1 MSFEPAP
8 PQLTFRAIITGF
20 LIGAL
25 LTPCNIYSGLKIGW
39 SFNMSI
45 AAALISYAV
54 WNGLHWLGVGRR
66 WGLLENNI
74 NQTTASSAAS
84 IISAGLVA
92 PIPALTILTGKE
104 FTYWILAIW
113 VFTVSFTGIIIALGL
128 RRQMLIEEKL
138 PFPNGVA
145 TAETIREMYAEG
157 RDAVYRIFL
166 LGGAATFSAAVK
178 GFSSFVIKIPALSFP
193 PSWGIGVSAN
203 VAAGGVSSFSLRNLG
218 FQLDPSL
225 LMIGFGAIVG
235 MRVGASLLGGAVVAW
250 LFLGPWAFNRGW
262 IEPGI
267 ADPTESWYSEGLE
280 WLLWPGVSLMLLSSL
295 TAFAFSL
302 RGILGGW
309 WEQGKASRQGRK
321 ARNLDPEEQPGGRLH
336 IPWSWFWSG
345 LALAIV
351 ASTIAQNTIFEIPV
365 WMGVLAV
372 LLTFILAIVAARVSG
387 ETGIPPIGALGKIT
401 QLTFGALAPAN
412 TTVNLMA
419 ANVTGGAAGQCS
431 DLLHDLKTGMLV
443 GARLRLQAIAQVF
456 GILSGAL
463 AGTAAY
469 LILIPDPK
477 AMLLTDEWPAPAV
490 ATWKAVAE
498 VLAEGFNTIP
508 TGSVAAMA
516 VAGVIGIALAILEKK
531 VPHERKPWVPSAPSI
546 GLAFIIPASI
556 SISLFLGA
564 LIGVIAAAIA
574 PDWKRKYL
582 IVIAAGL
589 VAGESLMGVFE
600 SILSISLTFA
610 ENVSQQ

>member
-1 MSFEPAP
+1 MSAQTP
-8 PQLTFRAIITGF
+8 PQLTFRAIATGF
-20 LIGAL
+20 VIGAV
-25 LTPCNIYSGLKIGW
+25 LTPCNIYSGLKIGM

-45 AAALISYAV
+45 AAALISYAL
-54 WNGLHWLGVGRR
+54 WNGLHRLGVGRR
-66 WGLLENNI
+66 WDLLENNI

-92 PIPALTILTGKE
+92 PIPALTILTGRE
-104 FTYWILAIW
+104 FTFGILAVW

-145 TAETIREMYAEG
+145 TAETIREMYARG
-157 RDAVYRIFL
+157 RDAIYRIKL
-166 LGGAATFSAAVK
+166 LAGAAFLSASVK
-178 GFSSFVIKIPALSFP
+178 AIDAFATKIPSLGLP
-193 PSWGIGVSAN
+193 PAAGLAAAPG
-203 VAAGGVSSFSLRNLG
+203 VAAKGVPLFSFRNLG

-235 MRVGASLLGGAVVAW
+235 MRVGASLLGGAVLAW
-250 LFLGPWAFNRGW
+250 LVLGPWAVNQGW
-262 IEPGI
+262 IEPGP
-267 ADPTESWYSEGLE
+267 ADPLKSWYQPLLE
-280 WLLWPGVSLMLLSSL
+280 WLLWPGVSLMLLASL
-295 TAFAFSL
+295 TSFAFSL
-302 RGILGGW
+302 RRLTGGW
-309 WEQGKASRQGRK
+309 REQARAKREGRE
-321 ARNLDPEEQPGGRLH
+321 ATNLDPEEQPGGRLH
-336 IPWSWFWSG
+336 IPWSWFWIGLG
-345 LALAIV
+345 LALV
-351 ASTIAQNTIFEIPV
+351 ASTVAQNTIFAIPV
-365 WMGVLAV
+365 WLGILAV
-372 LLTFILAIVAARVSG
+372 LLTFVLAIVAARVSG

-401 QLTFGALAPAN
+401 QLTFGALSPAN

-469 LILIPDPK
+469 LILIPDPHG
-477 AMLLTDEWPAPAV
+477 MLLTEEWPAPAV

-498 VLAEGFNTIP
+498 VLAEGFHTIP
-508 TGSVAAMA
+508 EGCLPAM
-516 VAGVIGIALAILEKK
+516 VIAGGIGVALACAEKLA
-531 VPHERKPWVPSAPSI
+531 PESRRHWVPSAPSI
-546 GLAFIIPASI
+546 GFAFVLPASI

-564 LIGVIAAAIA
+564 LIGVVAGAVA
-574 PDWKRKYL
+574 PDWRRKYL

-589 VAGESLMGVFE
+589 VAGESLTGVIE
-600 SILSISLTFA
+600 ALVNLLS
-610 ENVSQQ
+610 

>member
-1 MSFEPAP
+1 
-8 PQLTFRAIITGF
+8 
-20 LIGAL
+20 
-25 LTPCNIYSGLKIGW
+25 
-39 SFNMSI
+39 MSI
-45 AAALISYAV
+45 AAALISYAL
-54 WNGLHWLGVGRR
+54 WNSLHRFGIGRR

-157 RDAVYRIFL
+157 RDALYRIYL
-166 LGGAATFSAAVK
+166 LSGAALFSAGVKAVSA
-178 GFSSFVIKIPALSFP
+178 FVYPISSLSFP
-193 PSWGIGVSAN
+193 LSWGIGTSSR
-203 VAAGGVSSFSLRNLG
+203 VAAGGIGTMSLRNLG

-235 MRVGASLLGGAVVAW
+235 IRVGASLLAGAVIAW
-250 LFLGPWAFNRGW
+250 LFLGPWAINQGW
-262 IEPGI
+262 IAPGS
-267 ADPTESWYSEGLE
+267 ADPSASWYGEMLE

-295 TAFAFSL
+295 TSFAFSI
-302 RGILGGW
+302 RRILGGW
-309 WEQGKASRQGRK
+309 WEQGRASRDGRK
-321 ARNLDPEEQPGGRLH
+321 AQNLDPEEQPGGRLH
-336 IPWSWFWSG
+336 IPWPWFWIG
-345 LALAIV
+345 LGVALV
-351 ASTIAQNTIFEIPV
+351 ASTIAQNTIFDIPI
-365 WMGVLAV
+365 WLGILAV
-372 LLTFILAIVAARVSG
+372 LLTFLLAVVAARVSG

-401 QLTFGALAPAN
+401 QLTFGALSPGN

-443 GARLRLQAIAQVF
+443 GAQLRLQAIAQVF

-477 AMLLTDEWPAPAV
+477 SMLLTEEWPAPAV

-498 VLAEGFNTIP
+498 VLAEGFHTIP
-508 TGSVAAMA
+508 EGCVVAMII
-516 VAGVIGIALAILEKK
+516 AGIVGIGLASLEKLLPDTK
-531 VPHERKPWVPSAPSI
+531 RHWIPSAPSL

-564 LIGVIAAAIA
+564 LIGLVAAAISS
-574 PDWKRKYL
+574 DWKRKYL

-589 VAGESLMGVFE
+589 VAGESLMGVLE
-600 SILSISLTFA
+600 SLISIAPVAA
-610 ENVSQQ
+610 EKIKGFF

>member
-1 MSFEPAP
+1 V
-8 PQLTFRAIITGF
+8 
-20 LIGAL
+20 IGAI

-45 AAALISYAV
+45 AAALISYAL
-54 WNGLHWLGVGRR
+54 WNGLHRLGIGRR

-104 FTYWILAIW
+104 FTYWILAVW

-157 RDAVYRIFL
+157 RDAVYRILL
-166 LGGAATFSAAVK
+166 LGGAALFSAGVK
-178 GFSSFVIKIPALSFP
+178 AISSFLYKLPSLSFP
-193 PSWGIGVSAN
+193 HSWGIGSLQ
-203 VAAGGVSSFSLRNLG
+203 AGSGTAFASLRNLG

-235 MRVGASLLGGAVVAW
+235 MRVGASLLGGAVLAW
-250 LFLGPWAFNRGW
+250 LFLGPRAVAQGW
-262 IEPGI
+262 ISAGSS
-267 ADPTESWYSEGLE
+267 DPTASWYPELLE

-295 TAFAFSL
+295 TSFAFSL
-302 RGILGGW
+302 RRIATGW
-309 WEQGKASRQGRK
+309 WEQSRAASQGRR
-321 ARNLDPEEQPGGRLH
+321 AENLDPEEQPGGRLH
-336 IPWSWFWSG
+336 IPWTWFWLG
-345 LALAIV
+345 LGVALV
-351 ASTIAQNTIFEIPV
+351 ASTVAQNTIFDIPV
-365 WMGVLAV
+365 WLGALAV
-372 LLTFILAIVAARVSG
+372 LLTFLLAVVAARVSG

-401 QLTFGALAPAN
+401 QLTFGALAPTN

-477 AMLLTDEWPAPAV
+477 TMLLTEEWPAPAV

-498 VLAEGFNTIP
+498 VLAEGFHTIP
-508 TGSVAAMA
+508 DGCMAAMV
-516 VAGVIGIALAILEKK
+516 VAGICGIALAVLEKR
-531 VPHERKPWVPSAPSI
+531 VPTDKRHWVPSAPSL

-564 LIGVIAAAIA
+564 LIGVFAGMISAE
-574 PDWKRKYL
+574 WKRKYL

-589 VAGESLMGVFE
+589 VAGESLMGVLE
-600 SILSISLTFA
+600 SLISIAPVALEKLQIFFGGS
-610 ENVSQQ
+610 VST

>member
-1 MSFEPAP
+1 MSSEPSP

-20 LIGAL
+20 VIGAI

-45 AAALISYAV
+45 AAALLSYGL
-54 WNGLHWLGVGRR
+54 WNGLHRMGIGRR
-66 WGLLENNI
+66 WDLLENNI

-128 RRQMLIEEKL
+128 RRQMLVEEKL

-145 TAETIREMYAEG
+145 TAETIREMYGHG

-166 LGGAATFSAAVK
+166 LGTAA
-178 GFSSFVIKIPALSFP
+178 
-193 PSWGIGVSAN
+193 GVSALVKAFGAFFVKIPSLSLPLSWGVATSSS
-203 VAAGGVSSFSLRNLG
+203 VAAKGVSLMSLRNLG

-225 LMIGFGAIVG
+225 LMVGFGAIVG
-235 MRVGASLLGGAVVAW
+235 MRVGASLLGGGILAW
-250 LFLGPWAFNRGW
+250 LILGPWAVNQGW
-262 IEPGI
+262 IAPGTS
-267 ADPTESWYSEGLE
+267 DPTVLWYGELLE

-295 TAFAFSL
+295 TSFAFSL
-302 RGILGGW
+302 RRIVGGW
-309 WEQGKASRQGRK
+309 WEQGKASAEGRK
-321 ARNLDPEEQPGGRLH
+321 ARNLDPEEQPGGRLY
-336 IPWSWFWSG
+336 IPWSWFWIG
-345 LALAIV
+345 LGIALT
-351 ASTIAQNTIFEIPV
+351 ASTIAQNTIFAIPI
-365 WMGVLAV
+365 WLGILAV
-372 LLTFILAIVAARVSG
+372 LLTFVLAIVAARVSG

-401 QLTFGALAPAN
+401 QLTFGALAPTN

-443 GARLRLQAIAQVF
+443 GARLKLQAIAQVF

-477 AMLLTDEWPAPAV
+477 EMLLTKEWPAPAV

-498 VLAEGFNTIP
+498 VLADGFDTIP
-508 TGSVAAMA
+508 TGCVTAMII
-516 VAGVIGIALAILEKK
+516 AGLVGIALACLEKWVREDK
-531 VPHERKPWVPSAPSI
+531 RHWVPSGASI
-546 GLAFIIPASI
+546 GLAFVIPASI

-564 LIGVIAAAIA
+564 LISLLIGSFA
-574 PDWKRKYL
+574 PSWKKKYV

-589 VAGESLMGVFE
+589 VAGESLMGVLE
-600 SILSISLTFA
+600 SLISLL
-610 ENVSQQ
+610 S